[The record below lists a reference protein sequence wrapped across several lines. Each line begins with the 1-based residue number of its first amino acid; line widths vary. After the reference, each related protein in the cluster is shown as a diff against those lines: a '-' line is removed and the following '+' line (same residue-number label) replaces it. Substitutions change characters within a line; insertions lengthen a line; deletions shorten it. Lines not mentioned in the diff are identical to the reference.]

1 MAAMLTYRSRDS
13 FETRFFNFTRFGRRV
28 MPSKILDSTI
38 SDSKESLVH
47 NEGNRYSTA
56 SSKEENTPKD
66 DAKTD
71 NDEFSIY
78 SAQSYLRYQ
87 GDKFIDRFD
96 ANCYIAITRKLDTH
110 DISRGRGNFEQALKL
125 ITQPC
130 LVIGIASDGLF
141 TANEQH
147 ELANG
152 IPNSELVI
160 IDSGEG
166 HDGFLVEFKQ
176 MREILLKFIKSKAP
190 EMYTDQENQIEQEV
204 VKKNSVFG
212 EQEDFLMW

>member
-1 MAAMLTYRSRDS
+1 
-13 FETRFFNFTRFGRRV
+13 
-28 MPSKILDSTI
+28 MPSKVLDS
-38 SDSKESLVH
+38 SVLESKESLVH
-47 NEGNRYSTA
+47 NEGNRYSST
-56 SSKEENTPKD
+56 SSKQEKSGSTETELNIE
-66 DAKTD
+66 

-110 DISRGRGNFEQALKL
+110 DISRGRGTFQEALAK

-152 IPNSELVI
+152 IPNSELII

-176 MREILLKFIKSKAP
+176 MREILSTFIKKQAP
-190 EMYTDQENQIEQEV
+190 EMYITEAETVNELEPI
-204 VKKNSVFG
+204 KKNSVFG